1 MGSDACPDDETLTRF
16 SEGTLP
22 PEDAARVARH
32 LEACESC
39 RRVVAMLMKASSRS
53 RSSPDERAPTP
64 PLALGTHVGRYE
76 LSRFVGAGAMGVVFE
91 AQDPALHRRVA
102 LKVMRSS
109 TSQRA
114 QELLQREAQVMAK
127 LSHRHVATVFDA
139 GVHETRSWVAMEF
152 IEGRTLRGWLAEGT
166 HGPRAILERL
176 LEAGR
181 GLEAAHAAGVVHRDF
196 KPDNVLI
203 DARDGGRAVVTDFGL
218 SLASRE
224 VSESGRALVGTPAYM
239 APEQRAGIADARS
252 DQFSF
257 AVTAVEAF
265 TGQRGEAGMQVTQA
279 RVPRAL
285 RAPLTRALQREPS
298 ARWPDMRAL
307 LAAMAPPRRE
317 TRVLV
322 GAAALALIGL
332 STVFFLS
339 WSRAHV
345 CDDAGASV
353 AAVWNAEARASVTQ
367 SLLATRVPF
376 ATVAAAGLVTELDRW
391 AEHWRAH
398 AVDACEDT
406 ALRREQS
413 GETME
418 LRRDCLD
425 ARLHE
430 FRSLLTALKSA
441 DADVVKH
448 ADEIASRL
456 APLSACDDV
465 RALRAPIPLPASPTQ
480 AARIA
485 QLRDAL
491 ADASGLRVT
500 SRFKEARAALAT
512 IEGDALDA
520 GYRPLEADVLVQLGM
535 LDAELEQ
542 FDSAEQRL
550 HRALVAAQ
558 AGGHTRAAAQ
568 AWIALTLLEGIQ
580 RGHPTEAHRAA
591 ELASAA
597 SERLGRPATLE
608 GAISTNFGTVL
619 AREGRHED
627 ARAAYEKSLQL
638 AREDDAQTHTIA
650 QALNAIGAQ
659 ERHLG
664 HADAALKRHQEALE
678 LVTRAYS
685 PTHPS
690 VAPIMKNIGN
700 VHLEAGR
707 FDEALA
713 WYRKTIAVQSEAFG
727 ADSLEVA
734 DTQSN
739 VAGALLRQG
748 KMKEAEPLL
757 RAAISTTD
765 ARLGVDNPALFAPL
779 NNLSVLLKYTGR
791 VDEAEAAL
799 LRALQIAEK
808 TYGPVH
814 EDVATTLVNLGD
826 VQLARRDFVASV
838 KSYQRAIEV
847 TEKTDGPAHSNLA
860 DCWGG
865 LAFPL
870 MELKDWKGA
879 LLATDT
885 AQAIYAKAPGQPYAE
900 GLVHFAHARSL
911 WETTPAKREAAKQE
925 ARAARASLEKVG
937 AQPEE
942 LAEMDAWLATH

>member
-1 MGSDACPDDETLTRF
+1 
-16 SEGTLP
+16 GTLP
-22 PEDAARVARH
+22 AEDAARIAAH
-32 LEACESC
+32 LERCESS

-53 RSSPDERAPTP
+53 RSSSDSIEPTP
-64 PLALGTHVGRYE
+64 HLALATHVGRYE
-76 LSRFVGAGAMGVVFE
+76 LSRFVGAGAMGMVFE

-181 GLEAAHAAGVVHRDF
+181 GLEAAHAAGVIHRDF

-224 VSESGRALVGTPAYM
+224 VSQSGRALVGTPAYM
-239 APEQRAGIADARS
+239 APEQRAGVADARS

-265 TGQRGEAGMQVTQA
+265 TGQRGEADMNVTQA

-285 RAPLTRALQREPS
+285 RAPLTRALKSDPS
-298 ARWPDMRAL
+298 ARWPDMTAL
-307 LAAMAPPRRE
+307 LAAMTPARRE
-317 TRVLV
+317 SRVLA
-322 GAAALALIGL
+322 GAAALAVTGL
-332 STVFFLS
+332 AAVGSLS
-339 WSRAHV
+339 WRRAHV
-345 CDDAGASV
+345 CDDAGIGVTAIWTP
-353 AAVWNAEARASVTQ
+353 AARENITSTF
-367 SLLATRVPF
+367 LATKVPF
-376 ATVAAAGLVTELDRW
+376 APVAAAGLTAELDRW
-391 AEHWRAH
+391 VDHWRGH

-406 ALRREQS
+406 ELRREQS
-413 GETME
+413 GESMD
-418 LRRDCLD
+418 LRRACLD
-425 ARLHE
+425 ARLQE
-430 FRSLLTALKSA
+430 FSSLLSALSTA
-441 DADVVKH
+441 DAEVVKH
-448 ADEIASRL
+448 ADQIVARL
-456 APLSACDDV
+456 SPLSACDDV
-465 RALRAPIPLPASPTQ
+465 KALRAPIPLPASPTQ
-480 AARIA
+480 AARITG
-485 QLRDAL
+485 LRDAL
-491 ADASGLRVT
+491 SNASGLRVT
-500 SRFKEARAALAT
+500 SQFKEARAALAT
-512 IEGDALDA
+512 IEADALDA

-542 FDSAEQRL
+542 FDSAEDRL

-580 RGHPTEAHRAA
+580 RGHPAEAHRSA

-597 SERLGRPATLE
+597 SERLGKPAALE
-608 GAISTNFGTVL
+608 GAISTNLGTVL
-619 AREGRHED
+619 AREGRHEE
-627 ARAAYEKSLQL
+627 ARAAYERSLQL
-638 AREDDAQTHTIA
+638 ARDDDAESHTIA

-659 ERHLG
+659 ERHLRNP
-664 HADAALKRHQEALE
+664 DAALKRHQEALA
-678 LVTRAYS
+678 LITRDYS
-685 PTHPS
+685 ATHPS

-707 FDEALA
+707 FDEALE
-713 WYRKTIAVQSEAFG
+713 WYGKTIAVQTDAFG
-727 ADSLEVA
+727 AESLEVA

-757 RAAISTTD
+757 RAAIATTD

-791 VDEAEAAL
+791 IDEAEAAL
-799 LRALQIAEK
+799 NRALKIAEK

-826 VQLARRDFVASV
+826 VQLARRDFAASV

-870 MELKDWKGA
+870 MELKDWKAA
-879 LLATDT
+879 LAATEK
-885 AQAIYAKAPGQPYAE
+885 AQAIYAKSPGQPYAE
-900 GLVHFAHARSL
+900 GLVHVAHARAL
-911 WETTPAKREAAKQE
+911 WETTPAKRETAKQE
-925 ARAARASLEKVG
+925 ARDARAALEKVG

-942 LAEMDAWLATH
+942 LAEIDAWLTKH